1 MNYYLTKDLLY
12 ILKEDNITFF
22 KKIFNSDRKYL
33 KDSCLFNI
41 LIECCNLNSINIF
54 TFLLKKEY
62 SKNLFH
68 YDTLPF
74 FFNAAVKNESLY
86 IIDLLFTYE
95 ELDVSYNN
103 NFILISALQNNNTE
117 LLEKI
122 ITHKTFKHSFSIFKY
137 LIDKND
143 IEYIKFLLKHD
154 KFNNFRTYTY
164 ENCPISYAAINKNE
178 ILTRLFLF
186 NDKFKYNINEQTLTN
201 ICKLNNYDLIN
212 FILDN
217 YNFDNKYK
225 LSLIHTASFE
235 ENTLLFKT
243 LLKKYIENEEFNH
256 SFLYKIINVSSIN
269 NTIIF
274 TNYISSLNFKIMLDI
289 FNYLEDDIKV
299 AFCYK
304 LDINNKI
311 IINKLLIL
319 KNFSLKYKS
328 LNKKYKLLKDKLP
341 DLFDNF
347 DTFYNSILF

>member
-33 KDSCLFNI
+33 VDSYLFNI
-41 LIECCNLNSINIF
+41 LIACCHLNSTNIF
-54 TFLLKKEY
+54 TFLSKKEY

-68 YDTLPF
+68 YDKLPLF
-74 FFNAAVKNESLY
+74 LNTAVENQSLH

-122 ITHKTFKHSFSIFKY
+122 ITHKTFTHSFSIFKY
-137 LIDKND
+137 LINKNN
-143 IEYIKFLLKHD
+143 IEYIKFLLEHE

-178 ILTRLFLF
+178 ALTKLFLF
-186 NDKFKYNINEQTLTN
+186 NDKFKYNINEHTLTN

-235 ENTLLFKT
+235 ENTWLFKT
-243 LLKKYIENEEFNH
+243 LLKKYIENEKFNH

-274 TNYISSLNFKIMLDI
+274 TNYISSLNFKIMRDI
-289 FNYLEDDIKV
+289 FNYLEDDIKT
-299 AFCYK
+299 AFFYK

-319 KNFSLKYKS
+319 KIFSLKYKS
-328 LNKKYKLLKDKLP
+328 LNKKYKLLK
-341 DLFDNF
+341 
-347 DTFYNSILF
+347 IQE